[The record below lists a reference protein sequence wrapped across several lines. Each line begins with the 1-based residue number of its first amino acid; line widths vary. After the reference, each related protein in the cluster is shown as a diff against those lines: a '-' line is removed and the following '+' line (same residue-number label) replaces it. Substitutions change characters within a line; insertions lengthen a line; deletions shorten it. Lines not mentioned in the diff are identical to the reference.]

1 MDQEPAPLDTALLSS
16 DFAFQRISPQESLSR
31 QIARQLESVIAEG
44 RIAIHEKLPTETR
57 LCDLFGVSRTVVRE
71 AIALLRSQGLVET
84 QRGIGTRVV
93 RFTPRERQHHQI
105 RATTAAEILMVL
117 ELRSS
122 LEPRAAALA
131 AERRTPADIEALR
144 SANHA
149 FRRASETGRQAR
161 EEDYRFHNAV
171 IEATHNPCFL
181 AIYEPL
187 NEGAIPRA
195 KLLKGE
201 MDLIAVGDY
210 LERIA
215 QEHEAVLEAIEAQRP
230 EVAFAA
236 MRRHFDRPHAMYSA
250 LAAEA
255 DATTSNASRSDGASA
270 TQAWSTLGR

>member
-1 MDQEPAPLDTALLSS
+1 MDQRQAPIDTTALAG
-16 DFAFQRISPQESLSR
+16 DVEFQRISPQESLSR
-31 QIARQLESVIAEG
+31 QIARQLESTIAEG
-44 RIAIHEKLPTETR
+44 RFAIGEKLPTETR

-84 QRGIGTRVV
+84 QRGIGTRVA
-93 RFTPRERQHHQI
+93 RLTPRERQRHQI

-131 AERRTPADIEALR
+131 AERRTPADLDALH
-144 SANHA
+144 AAHHA
-149 FRRASETGRQAR
+149 FRRACETGRQAR
-161 EEDYRFHNAV
+161 DEDYRFHKAV
-171 IEATHNPCFL
+171 IDATHNPCFL

-187 NEGAIPRA
+187 NEGSIPRA

-215 QEHEAVLEAIEAQRP
+215 LEHEAVLEAIEVQRP
-230 EVAFAA
+230 EAAFTA

-255 DATTSNASRSDGASA
+255 DANTPSAPRGDGASA
-270 TQAWSTLGR
+270 AQAWSRPGR